1 MTPEQENQI
10 IGEWF
15 FKSTKEFAEEFG
27 VSVRTIQRWAKSIR
41 EKWPRFCPKNKT
53 KVKMKIVN
61 AVPAEEMLIQN
72 YIKKYGLKK
81 FCALGGLADKIRQ
94 YGIENFYA
102 PGGPADKIAGRC

>member
-1 MTPEQENQI
+1 MTPEQESEMAFN
-10 IGEWF
+10 WF
-15 FKSTKEFAEEFG
+15 NKSTKEFAQEFG

-41 EKWPRFCPKNKT
+41 EKTPSACPKDKKN
-53 KVKMKIVN
+53 VVIYN
-61 AVPAEEMLIQN
+61 AVPAEELMIQN

-81 FCALGGLADKIRQ
+81 YCALGGLADKIRK